1 MLKIKTC
8 IGDKEKQWIY
18 TWPLKDINKNHEV
31 IQSYTTHVR
40 QFISMYGKLKLRE
53 VIVHWYWKKYKQL
66 GFFCKD

>member
-18 TWPLKDINKNHEV
+18 TWPLKNINKNHEV

-40 QFISMYGKLKLRE
+40 QFEQSLNLEAYFNIIDKELCLIFAE
-53 VIVHWYWKKYKQL
+53 ET
-66 GFFCKD
+66 